1 MGASAPPPAP
11 PPTGEGSDRRRLAP
25 PSPDRTSAFADRGQR
40 RAAAAPRLWAPAM
53 SSDAIREGQQ
63 RRRRLAMALLPVVV
77 FAAVAGL
84 FFVTLNSDRDPSQLP
99 SVLIDRPVPR
109 FDLPPVEGLT
119 HQGRPVPGLNSADLA
134 AGEVTLVNI
143 WASWCGPCIQEHPIL
158 VWLKEQHE
166 LRLVGINYKDA
177 PDKALQ
183 FLARL
188 GDPYDLLGV
197 DRDGR
202 AAIDWGVYGVPETFV
217 VDGRGEILYRYAG
230 PLSERVVREELL
242 PAVEIAR
249 ERTRSAA
256 AKAL

>member
-1 MGASAPPPAP
+1 MTAASTTSRPPRARYLVPLILLVGLVGVFFYSLFSGDPSKLPSALIGKPAP
-11 PPTGEGSDRRRLAP
+11 QFALPPIEGFEKNGAPGEGL
-25 PSPDRTSAFADRGQR
+25 RT
-40 RAAAAPRLWAPAM
+40 
-53 SSDAIREGQQ
+53 
-63 RRRRLAMALLPVVV
+63 
-77 FAAVAGL
+77 
-84 FFVTLNSDRDPSQLP
+84 
-99 SVLIDRPVPR
+99 
-109 FDLPPVEGLT
+109 
-119 HQGRPVPGLNSADLA
+119 ADLA
-134 AGEVTLVNI
+134 TGEVTIVNV

-230 PLSERVVREELL
+230 PLTERVVTEELL